1 MIQKRKPCAGFSLIE
16 CMIVITIGSILAS
29 ILFPIGQKL
38 VLKAKIFADQQ
49 KLRQLAIAYRL
60 TLTETSPLPTD
71 KALLLEALV
80 IHGGATDISLY
91 YSNCSGKKKGEIINS
106 KGKLIEN
113 ATSDWVFL
121 GGISADTSAGTPVLY
136 SRGLQDDGS
145 WKVKSNSVYG
155 TDGGLIA
162 FLDGHVEYC
171 SHAKEVLVHY
181 NTGKK
186 TGKISEAIPSGATWV
201 PIE

>member
-29 ILFPIGQKL
+29 IFFPIGQKL
-38 VLKAKIFADQQ
+38 ILKAKIFADQQ
-49 KLRQLAIAYRL
+49 KLRQLAMAYRL
-60 TLTETSPLPTD
+60 AFAETSSFPTEKDPLL
-71 KALLLEALV
+71 KALATD
-80 IHGGATDISLY
+80 GGATDVSLY
-91 YSNCSGKKKGEIINS
+91 YSNCSGKKKGKIIDS
-106 KGKLIEN
+106 KDIK
-113 ATSDWVFL
+113 SDWVFL
-121 GGISADTSAGTPVLY
+121 GGISTDTLAGTPILH
-136 SRGLQDDGS
+136 SRGLQEDGS
-145 WKVKSNSVYG
+145 WKAKPDSVYG

-162 FLDGHVEYC
+162 FLDGRVEYC

-181 NTGKK
+181 ETGKE